1 MHKLGFDGII
11 AYLGGNFTMPLLE
24 NATSI
29 GMGVVPVNFSRAPGW
44 IPTAE
49 LGEQDATS
57 STAKLAALGV
67 PTDGLVDWCDL
78 EGAGADPTAYLNAWS
93 NVVSSD
99 GRLSGLYVGSGCV
112 LSGPEL
118 YALPKFTRYWRSL
131 SLVPEPACG
140 FCMTQLYPT
149 TTFAGVSVDVD
160 FACKDFENRS
170 ATWIIRK
177 DIPTAG
183 SLPLPFRSGSVPPTA

>member
-1 MHKLGFDGII
+1 MTLEVSTIPVGARLFDTIASLSLQQLTALHKLGFDGII

-24 NATSI
+24 NAATSI

-93 NVVSSD
+93 NAMSSRRKI
-99 GRLSGLYVGSGCV
+99 GSGLYVGSGYV

-118 YALPKFTRYWRSL
+118 YALPRFTRYWAKS
-131 SLVPEPACG
+131 
-140 FCMTQLYPT
+140 
-149 TTFAGVSVDVD
+149 
-160 FACKDFENRS
+160 
-170 ATWIIRK
+170 
-177 DIPTAG
+177 
-183 SLPLPFRSGSVPPTA
+183 